1 MDFFKKSLSKL
12 SAAAESAAAQARAG
26 VSGASTSS
34 SARDSSSR
42 AGNSGP
48 AGGGGSGLGPEGADP
63 ASLRDVRFNDRD
75 PNESHVQFLWTVFEG
90 APEASQQQD
99 EALESFL
106 EGFNACFD
114 GWFPPPSD
122 GSNGPGGDG
131 TIVGCAG
138 GHPTAVLRGLV
149 SSLHRVH
156 AKLEAALALGASG
169 AQIRT
174 DGPDALQRAAGLA
187 LLNACVVATRSAHNR
202 AWLIRLGLLDALTA
216 LLKLAMHRLNVLGN
230 LAAMRHPGG
239 RGGSS
244 MGTAAEVA
252 AQLGTLE
259 LLCAHGASVL
269 SNFLD
274 ADLRFG
280 SIAGGFGMSDD
291 GGASCVDRSGTLS
304 ADRTLQNSTVA
315 PRSPAA
321 ESPAVKPLLEC
332 GGLTALV
339 EMIRIQRLLH
349 RAPTGSEAA
358 AVALEGL
365 LLRTLCAALAG
376 SAAAQHSLRGAGG
389 LEMLIEGIGVD
400 ATGTHDDDR
409 PEVTEWDLNGGDT
422 AGGGAQLS
430 LEVLELG
437 ALALDAVRRAVR
449 RNGQNVKRAI
459 EGGAFGPRL
468 VAMLR
473 RGAMASAASLVRD
486 GGAEGDWA
494 GDVVEEGDV
503 DGFFA
508 VGARDV
514 QTRPP
519 GEELRRAF
527 DVLWAFIAGEG
538 GVGGGDGPTVGGGG
552 IGSRGSSGDLA
563 AATAAGSR
571 SAARGSMERLAL
583 HVVGAVMEAS
593 RLDITAEPAGER
605 TEGGASA
612 VAPGPSPA
620 PATPPKEPAES
631 GESAEP
637 RGFTAATGNPFGD
650 DDDANDAGDPFD
662 GIGGVGGRAGSTSAP
677 SVSSPAATSPARV
690 TARQFLDPEDVAA
703 KAGSLLRRHAAH
715 FVHRLIASYPHVAI
729 DVARGR
735 GAWTQLLSHDCRSPG
750 GVSPGGVAAWL
761 AGAAAAGDGGG
772 HVTVDAGT
780 GGNEPEVT
788 AMLDAIEA
796 RALQPA
802 AVVVLA
808 PALSRLLAA
817 SPRPTSVAVL
827 RSNTAARL
835 ASVAKVQAN
844 AWGFPAVEGVTKG
857 VEGVNIEALA
867 THGVLEVLSTVLER
881 GGPAVGAAAT
891 ASGTVVDFMFEL
903 AWAPG
908 TQGLAI
914 RCLTALVASGA
925 GVSHAKG
932 PWSALLRRYLQS
944 LPRAREAAA
953 GPGCDPA
960 ALTAL
965 LAGLRAAL
973 AGPGGAAIRAHLA
986 SAEANGEAYVQVI
999 SLLNGEYGDA
1009 RVRELVVLD
1018 VLSTLRSLLAESEDA
1033 ASAFGRDVGYET
1045 LNAALC
1051 TAWGDAPASRT
1062 LLAKVLQLAVDAD
1075 FPEDGRDPGA
1085 GAVIRNPGALP
1096 VITSLLRGRGGW
1108 TAKALGADQAT
1119 LRTWI
1124 LDVFARLL
1132 ADSVASRAAADQ
1144 ADLLGELLEW
1154 FADAARDDEASDE
1167 TGETHS
1173 RVEKEGDDPAGFG
1186 SGSSDDST
1194 SARIA
1199 VCIGSCASHSL
1210 SARNFRAVFRMLADP
1225 RMGPRG
1231 RRLLLSAL
1239 RAAARRDGPAA
1250 YFDFT
1255 GAGNGGGGHHTLLGG
1270 GGGGGEVENGPGSL
1284 VLSNPLAWPSGRAGY
1299 TFAAWMR
1306 VESFPTG
1313 GSTSR
1318 MALFALRTASGLGVA
1333 AELSPD
1339 GVDVSTFSAG
1349 QSGVAK
1355 AENAHL
1361 PAEIKEKRWMFLV
1374 IAHSP
1379 GRPPLSTAAVK
1390 LFVDGEQKSTAKL
1403 RFPKVTE
1410 PLTASSFGAFNEF
1423 DAAAM
1428 AAAAAM
1434 SHHAVAKGA
1443 AAAAAVGAAPF
1454 SGQFGSVR
1462 FFDDVLGHSAVA
1474 AVNSLGPDY
1483 LGSFSPAD
1491 TASGLALA
1499 GVGMSPSEARE
1510 VRESLAPR
1518 LVLSLNA
1525 AAAYGRECYSTVADH
1540 GGSLGNLLKDVKEKG
1555 LVGVLKEGVVAGTG
1569 HDGGNRLKAAD
1580 LVGSARVCAT
1590 HSARDII
1597 HCLGGVHVLFPLLA
1611 PIERDGGDDD
1621 DAAAELRDAIDLL
1634 AAMLEGSRLNQEA
1647 LQVSGGFALI
1657 AHLLRRDGGRRL
1669 SAAALPSMERL
1680 VRSVGRHAWQG
1691 PGGDTEQAAVRL
1703 LLDLRMWAGA
1713 NVPEEALAAHSRFL
1727 QKLAKRDPAA
1737 LRSLIPPNTIVDAV
1751 AEFRSHPGLN
1761 PAAARARRRALLA
1774 VMGELLVGAVPAV
1787 YYETVQAAFSA
1798 VEDAGESDAAG
1809 AAAADVLE
1817 AFVDMLQPGSPLG
1830 TWLAGAI
1837 VSECCGAAVVLA
1849 PLTRTHAET
1858 RAVAIRLLTA
1868 LMPRSREVDAADAH
1882 DAGDGKHQMAPPGLM
1897 SAVGEALVRFPLTHD
1912 IRAALFEL
1920 MLGGQPVPAVAAPVA
1935 KGSKPSSKSS
1945 TFGGVSVA
1953 SARAAAKYAAGR
1965 FFASVSSSGSAGAV
1979 QLSKGTLLEPV
1990 AGSSTSGVPGIVHAS
2005 AAGLLLRL
2013 LEKSEESE
2021 MRAGVL
2027 ELILSLVEG
2036 AAGNA
2041 HAVLGQAGWQ
2051 QWLMPVF
2058 TKSVDEERALA
2069 LRLFRALHTHAVL
2082 RVEGG
2087 AGVVET
2093 TAAVVAAAG
2102 DRNQLDAPAS
2112 LRTLLADLFEGLL
2125 EQTLPPPPSE
2135 DAGDVSSASWTSTLA
2150 AAPCCD
2156 NLWSLLP
2163 LVTELSPEQGL
2174 AAETLRMCE
2183 GAWSAIEALAP
2194 TVKSNNGARGTP
2206 GHSRQNSTVL
2216 DGHDVD
2222 FGSTEDLPRKKLAA
2236 QRPAQ
2241 RAALQRVAF
2250 RLIVAYIRE
2259 APSPMAESATNK
2271 LETLLG
2277 SILPSAPMSN
2287 EERESTSARLHWFL
2301 AALVRA
2307 ENDLAPSSP
2316 ERAALAGRLVG
2327 AAVGRG
2333 KDVLHGD
2340 GGGGSLRGG
2349 VVPGGGSVRA
2359 SAVAAAVMTTSGSD
2373 GGDPL
2378 RGLISEQKAAAGA
2391 AFDAKE
2397 GRRAAEARRAAS
2409 ERAASEAASSYYHE
2423 RTAERG
2429 LLERRAAV
2437 MSQVCDREAQRRA
2450 LANARS
2456 EEEAQAMDRRWTS
2469 LLRELTDESGPWS
2482 AAYRG
2487 SSEDPTRPPYK
2498 WKLDSAEDS
2507 SHRRLRLKRDYHY
2520 VVYRDEDRD
2529 GEKAAGSL
2537 RVSVNA
2543 DEMSKLVGG
2552 DALRVRKTEEDDGT
2566 MDEAAVASAEAEA
2579 EAAAAAKAAEAEREA
2594 AELTREDR
2602 RKILLSLPAVLVGS
2616 KRTVRGQVKVSRAAV
2631 SFIADRDQDDDR
2643 NGEES
2648 ASTAEGSEKSKK
2660 RFWRWPIAR
2669 VDEVHHAR
2677 YRLQH
2682 VAVEIFL
2689 IDRRSAFLA
2698 FQDKRS
2704 ARDAAMR
2711 IATCRPGITL
2721 MDRRR
2726 KLAAAQRAQERWC
2739 RRELSTFDYLMSLNT
2754 LAGRTRNDLTQYP
2767 VFPWVLSDYTSDSI
2781 DLNDP
2786 QVFRDLAK
2794 PVGALHEPRL
2804 KQFIE
2809 RYQLLAEDPD
2819 SLTPPFHYGSHYS
2832 SAAIVLFFLIR
2843 LQPFTGLA
2851 RSLQG
2856 GRFDHADRLFAS
2868 VDRCWRA
2875 CLESTADVKELIPEF
2890 YSLPEF
2896 LANSSGFNLGATQ
2909 QGASVGD
2916 VALPPWADGSPHEF
2930 IRVMREALESE
2941 TVSARMHLWI
2951 DLVFGHAQRG
2961 DESVKRR
2968 NVFHPLTYEGSV
2980 DLDAV
2985 KDPDA
2990 RAAAESQIVNF
3001 GQTPAQLFR
3010 KPHPRRAP
3018 PPSPLPP
3025 IRHSPHSVALT
3036 SVTAPPRFPPNAP
3049 ASPVAFV
3056 SVEGSDLASVGGGNL
3071 FGQSANV
3078 PGLPS
3083 GVKVVTAS
3091 VDCAVGSHRFVR
3103 PKIDGGNSALT
3114 QAIGSA
3120 ADLIKDVKEHITG
3133 SGNWTQ
3139 GGDQYAA
3146 GYAVE
3151 CDSVAVKRRV
3161 APFAAEAVVGS
3172 QHFATLAGGKI
3183 LLSCGHWDHGLR
3195 VLSVEDSRELQIAT
3209 GHRDLVTCIS
3219 TTAGRV
3225 GRAWAKSDVKGAL
3238 GALRTKALN
3247 IAQGYNDDGSG
3258 WDDALGWNDGATIV
3272 VSGSRDTTVAVWE
3285 VTPPPDGW
3293 GGAHPSFS
3301 RGGGL
3306 GQRPRRILFG
3316 HADGVTCVAASAE
3329 LDLVASGGADGAVLL
3344 HTLRQGRHLRTLR
3357 DAGSDA
3363 GVPSWL
3369 CFLEAPVAA
3378 VLVYDGDQLTLSTH
3392 GINSPSDAPPLA
3404 TANATERLHAL
3415 TLSPDGRFLV
3425 TGGEK
3430 GAVVVRNCHDLRVC
3444 ARYDGPGPAVTALR
3458 TTPEECIVGGL
3469 ADGRIAVWAPGVA
3482 GA

>member
-1 MDFFKKSLSKL
+1 MDFFKKGLSKL

-122 GSNGPGGDG
+122 GSNGAGGDG
-131 TIVGCAG
+131 TIVGCAD

-149 SSLHRVH
+149 SSLHRAH

-174 DGPDALQRAAGLA
+174 DGPNALQRAAGLA

-202 AWLIRLGLLDALTA
+202 AWFIRLGLLDALTA

-230 LAAMRHPGG
+230 LAAMRQPGG

-252 AQLGTLE
+252 AQLGVLE

-280 SIAGGFGMSDD
+280 SIAGGLGLSDMSDD
-291 GGASCVDRSGTLS
+291 GGAV
-304 ADRTLQNSTVA
+304 ADRPGT
-315 PRSPAA
+315 PAA
-321 ESPAVKPLLEC
+321 SPPGSTAAPGARPAPESPAVKPLLEC

-358 AVALEGL
+358 ARSLEGL

-389 LEMLIEGIGVD
+389 LEMLIEGIGID
-400 ATGTHDDDR
+400 ATGTHDAGPAPPGGR
-409 PEVTEWDLNGGDT
+409 AGEVTDGDLNGGD
-422 AGGGAQLS
+422 AFEA
-430 LEVLELG
+430 LELG

-449 RNGQNVKRAI
+449 RNGQNAKRAI
-459 EGGAFGPRL
+459 DAGAFGPRL

-473 RGAMASAASLVRD
+473 RAAVASAASLVRD
-486 GGAEGDWA
+486 GGAEGNRA

-514 QTRPP
+514 HTRPA
-519 GEELRRAF
+519 GEELRRAL

-538 GVGGGDGPTVGGGG
+538 GVGGGDGPTTGGGG
-552 IGSRGSSGDLA
+552 IGGRGSSGDLA
-563 AATAAGSR
+563 AAAAAAGSR
-571 SAARGSMERLAL
+571 SSAGGSRERLAR
-583 HVVGAVMEAS
+583 HVVGAVMEAF

-605 TEGGASA
+605 TEEVASA

-620 PATPPKEPAES
+620 PATPPKEEPA
-631 GESAEP
+631 GSAEP
-637 RGFTAATGNPFGD
+637 RGFTSASGNPFGD
-650 DDDANDAGDPFD
+650 DDDANDAGDPLD
-662 GIGGVGGRAGSTSAP
+662 GIDGTPVAGLAGSTSGA
-677 SVSSPAATSPARV
+677 SVSSPAASSPARV
-690 TARQFLDPEDVAA
+690 DARQFLDPEDVAA

-715 FVHRLIASYPHVAI
+715 FVHRLVASYPHVAI

-735 GAWTQLLSHDCRSPG
+735 SAWTQLLSHDCRSPG

-788 AMLDAIEA
+788 AMLDTIEA

-817 SPRPTSVAVL
+817 APRPTSVAVL
-827 RSNTAARL
+827 RADAAPRL
-835 ASVAKVQAN
+835 AGVAKAQAD
-844 AWGFPAVEGVTKG
+844 AWGFPAAEGVAST
-857 VEGVNIEALA
+857 IEALA
-867 THGVLEVLSTVLER
+867 TRGVLEVLSTVLER

-891 ASGTVVDFMFEL
+891 ASGTVVDLMFEL

-925 GVSHAKG
+925 GVARAKG
-932 PWSALLRRYLQS
+932 AWSALLRRYLQS

-953 GPGCDPA
+953 GPSRDSA

-1033 ASAFGRDVGYET
+1033 AAAFGRDVGYET
-1045 LNAALC
+1045 LNAALR

-1062 LLAKVLQLAVDAD
+1062 LLARVLQLAVDAD
-1075 FPEDGRDPGA
+1075 FPEDGGYPGA
-1085 GAVIRNPGALP
+1085 GAVIRNPGVLP

-1154 FADAARDDEASDE
+1154 FADAARDEEASDE
-1167 TGETHS
+1167 NGPDS
-1173 RVEKEGDDPAGFG
+1173 RVEKEGDDAGG
-1186 SGSSDDST
+1186 SPGSSDDST

-1225 RMGPRG
+1225 QTGPRG

-1255 GAGNGGGGHHTLLGG
+1255 GAGDGGGGHHTLLGG

-1299 TFAAWMR
+1299 TFATWMR

-1313 GSTSR
+1313 GNTSR

-1333 AELSPD
+1333 AELSPN

-1379 GRPPLSTAAVK
+1379 GRPPLSAAAVK
-1390 LFVDGEQKSTAKL
+1390 LFVDGDQKSTAKL

-1423 DAAAM
+1423 DAAAT

-1454 SGQFGSVR
+1454 SGQFGPVR

-1525 AAAYGRECYSTVADH
+1525 AAAYGRDCYSTVADH

-1555 LVGVLKEGVVAGTG
+1555 LVGVLKEGVVGGTG
-1569 HDGGNRLKAAD
+1569 NDGGNRSKAAN

-1611 PIERDGGDDD
+1611 PIDRPGGDNDA
-1621 DAAAELRDAIDLL
+1621 AAAELRDAIDLL

-1647 LQVSGGFALI
+1647 MQVSGGFALI
-1657 AHLLRRDGGRRL
+1657 AHLLKLDGGRRL

-1680 VRSVGRHAWQG
+1680 ARSAGRHAWQG

-1703 LLDLRMWAGA
+1703 LLDLRVWTGA

-1787 YYETVQAAFSA
+1787 YYETVLAAFSA
-1798 VEDAGESDAAG
+1798 VEDAGESDTAG

-1849 PLTRTHAET
+1849 PLTRTHAQT

-1868 LMPRSREVDAADAH
+1868 LMPRSREIDAADTH

-1953 SARAAAKYAAGR
+1953 TARAAAKYAAGR
-1965 FFASVSSSGSAGAV
+1965 FFASVSSSGSTGAV
-1979 QLSKGTLLEPV
+1979 QMSKGTLLEPV

-2102 DRNQLDAPAS
+2102 DRNQLNAPDS

-2125 EQTLPPPPSE
+2125 EHTLPPPPSE
-2135 DAGDVSSASWTSTLA
+2135 DAEDVSSASLTSTLG
-2150 AAPCCD
+2150 AAPCGD

-2163 LVTELSPEQGL
+2163 LVTDLSPEQGL
-2174 AAETLRMCE
+2174 AAESLRMCE
-2183 GAWSAIEALAP
+2183 GAWSALEALAP

-2206 GHSRQNSTVL
+2206 GHSRQNSMVL

-2222 FGSTEDLPRKKLAA
+2222 SGSTEDLPRKKLAA

-2340 GGGGSLRGG
+2340 GGASHRGG

-2409 ERAASEAASSYYHE
+2409 ERAASEAASCYYHE

-2437 MSQVCDREAQRRA
+2437 MSQVCDREGQRRA
-2450 LANARS
+2450 LVNARS

-2482 AAYRG
+2482 AAHRV

-2520 VVYRDEDRD
+2520 VVYRDEDQD
-2529 GEKAAGSL
+2529 GEKSAGSL
-2537 RVSVNA
+2537 GVSVNA

-2594 AELTREDR
+2594 VELTREDR
-2602 RKILLSLPAVLVGS
+2602 RKILLTLPAVLVGS
-2616 KRTVRGQVKVSRAAV
+2616 KRTVRGQVKVSRGAV

-2643 NGEES
+2643 NGKES
-2648 ASTAEGSEKSKK
+2648 ASTAEGNEKIKK

-2669 VDEVHHAR
+2669 IDEVHHAR

-2682 VAVEIFL
+2682 VAIEIFL

-2909 QGASVGD
+2909 KGASVGD
-2916 VALPPWADGSPHEF
+2916 VALPPWANGSPHEF
-2930 IRVMREALESE
+2930 IRIMREALESE

-2980 DLDAV
+2980 DLNAV

-3036 SVTAPPRFPPNAP
+3036 SVTTLPRFPPNAP

-3172 QHFATLAGGKI
+3172 QHFATIAGGKI

-3209 GHRDLVTCIS
+3209 GHRDLVTCIA